1 MEVLLL
7 GCYLSMSNALRITT
21 CSNCYLE
28 LSRTYKHHEGFFT
41 VLSSL
46 RGFCPAQTRDKLKR
60 FLDSI
65 LQKGGKMRSL
75 VRELKDK
82 YSSCDSTTGCLDY
95 LIYIYNDWNPYI
107 ATSKYPQKI
116 YHTFGVLSSWGWLAF
131 WTLTPSPLDSDHQTR
146 FQTRLPN
153 LS

>member
-82 YSSCDSTTGCLDY
+82 YSSCDSTRGCLDY
-95 LIYIYNDWNPYI
+95 LIYNIYND
-107 ATSKYPQKI
+107 
-116 YHTFGVLSSWGWLAF
+116 
-131 WTLTPSPLDSDHQTR
+131 
-146 FQTRLPN
+146 
-153 LS
+153 

>member
-1 MEVLLL
+1 MLLL

-95 LIYIYNDWNPYI
+95 LIYIYIMIETHTSPHPSTPRKYIIPLGCNHLGDDW
-107 ATSKYPQKI
+107 
-116 YHTFGVLSSWGWLAF
+116 
-131 WTLTPSPLDSDHQTR
+131 R
-146 FQTRLPN
+146 FEP
-153 LS
+153 